1 MEIIVIVIVLLILV
15 LAGGLGL
22 VLYSSK
28 GGAGGGGGAVNA
40 NLRNLVMAQR
50 EQSAAAARGEVVASG
65 SDHALALVAAE
76 EGALNREDGAS
87 SSKLTLE
94 KSLYYAKWTLTTI
107 QFRGFQAFCSLMLFI
122 PAYLFAKIPLVILA
136 VLMGWVIPIMILER
150 RLEKRFEAFDEDY
163 PVLLLS
169 YVSLLKTGMS
179 PIQGLESA
187 AQGLSADSMVRA
199 EVSLLIER
207 LRLGLSEDE
216 AISAFGEDVNH
227 PELEL
232 FVQSLILSRRVGG
245 QLSKTLERL
254 AKQVRKRQEFRKKA
268 VAAVGMERTSLK
280 AIAAI
285 MGSLMVYLA
294 FVAPTLVLPALTHPL
309 GSLIFQG
316 GIATIIVGFYW
327 SKQVT
332 NIKI

>member
-1 MEIIVIVIVLLILV
+1 MEIVVVVIVLLIVV
-15 LAGGLGL
+15 LAAGLGL

-28 GGAGGGGGAVNA
+28 GGSSAGSASTNA

-50 EQSAAAARGEVVASG
+50 EHSAAAARGEVVAAK

-76 EGALNREDGAS
+76 EGALNREEGAAS
-87 SSKLTLE
+87 SKITLE
-94 KSLYYAKWTLTTI
+94 KCLYYAKWSI
-107 QFRGFQAFCSLMLFI
+107 SVMQFRAMQASCSLMLFI
-122 PAYLFAKIPLVILA
+122 PAYLYAKVPIWLLS
-136 VLMGWVIPIMILER
+136 VLMGWIIPTIFLER

-179 PIQGLESA
+179 PIPGLEA
-187 AQGLSADSMVRA
+187 AAKGLAEDSVVRA
-199 EVSLLIER
+199 EVSLLLER
-207 LRLGLSEDE
+207 LRLGLSEDQ

-245 QLSKTLERL
+245 TLSQTLERL

-280 AIAAI
+280 AIACI
-285 MGSLMVYLA
+285 MGSLMIYLA
-294 FVAPTLVLPALTHPL
+294 FVAPNLVLPALTHEI
-309 GSLIFQG
+309 GSVVFQG
-316 GIATIIVGFYW
+316 GIATIIIGFYW
-327 SKQVT
+327 SRQVT